1 MQTKKRKSSP
11 QQGKQRKLPRKSSPQ
26 QGKQRK
32 ALHDLAAAR
41 LVKNYHFDRTPHCMS
56 VSMIGA
62 KKAKVFHHSVV

>member
-32 ALHDLAAAR
+32 ALHDQAAAR
-41 LVKNYHFDRTPHCMS
+41 LVKTIFKHIVEVARGSETFLLYKTLNFLSP
-56 VSMIGA
+56 
-62 KKAKVFHHSVV
+62 

>member
-32 ALHDLAAAR
+32 ALHDLATAR
-41 LVKNYHFDRTPHCMS
+41 LVKTQPPT
-56 VSMIGA
+56 GA
-62 KKAKVFHHSVV
+62 LRNKNW